1 VKFHFPEYLSEFFG
15 TAIMMVIGIGA
26 ITFMWSS
33 TSIMPHLIPSEP
45 LRRLVTGLMFAGGA
59 TLVVISPL
67 GQRSGGHINPAVTFA
82 FWWKG
87 KISSFDA
94 GAYVIAQFLG
104 ALLGVF
110 VVASIGGAAA
120 QNVQLG
126 LTVPGAGYGFTVAFL
141 AEIAITFALVFLI
154 LFCVGDQRF
163 APYTP
168 YLAGLLVAFLVFV
181 EAPVSG
187 TSLNPARS
195 FAPALLMHT
204 VQDQWLYFVA
214 PMLGSVAAVS
224 IASFMLKSSG
234 RAGCAKLFHTERYRC
249 IFLDCV
255 YQIIPAGTVLA
266 RAGEMADTAYVV
278 ERGTLEARITGPD
291 GQEIVLGTI
300 GPGQW
305 VGEMALLL
313 NQPRT
318 ATVVA
323 VTDAE
328 LRVVTKDN
336 FSHVITEHPSETEG
350 LLKLMAGRL
359 AEANARLGAGPVR
372 VEPTDGIAASSA

>member
-1 VKFHFPEYLSEFFG
+1 
-15 TAIMMVIGIGA
+15 
-26 ITFMWSS
+26 
-33 TSIMPHLIPSEP
+33 
-45 LRRLVTGLMFAGGA
+45 
-59 TLVVISPL
+59 
-67 GQRSGGHINPAVTFA
+67 
-82 FWWKG
+82 
-87 KISSFDA
+87 
-94 GAYVIAQFLG
+94 
-104 ALLGVF
+104 
-110 VVASIGGAAA
+110 
-120 QNVQLG
+120 
-126 LTVPGAGYGFTVAFL
+126 
-141 AEIAITFALVFLI
+141 
-154 LFCVGDQRF
+154 
-163 APYTP
+163 
-168 YLAGLLVAFLVFV
+168 
-181 EAPVSG
+181 
-187 TSLNPARS
+187 
-195 FAPALLMHT
+195 
-204 VQDQWLYFVA
+204 
-214 PMLGSVAAVS
+214 
-224 IASFMLKSSG
+224 
-234 RAGCAKLFHTERYRC
+234 
-249 IFLDCV
+249 
-255 YQIIPAGTVLA
+255 VLA